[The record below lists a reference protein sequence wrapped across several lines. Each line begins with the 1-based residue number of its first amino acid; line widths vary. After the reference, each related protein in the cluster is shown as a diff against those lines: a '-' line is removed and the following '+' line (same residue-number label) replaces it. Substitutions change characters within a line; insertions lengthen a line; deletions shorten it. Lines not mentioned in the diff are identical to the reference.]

1 MSDTHHLHS
10 FYFDPEYD
18 EPPEVVG
25 TCACG
30 GPLFDVDG
38 TPTCGF
44 AEHEPGWHADAVK
57 LAAVTAERDELRA
70 EATMLH
76 RALVDVMDWVRDFDF
91 RDAAMKTLEQNATYE
106 ELRAMG
112 FSGRSAWVDAKLE
125 PLYAALAAADAALA
139 DGREEGQDDG

>member
-1 MSDTHHLHS
+1 MTK
-10 FYFDPEYD
+10 
-18 EPPEVVG
+18 
-25 TCACG
+25 
-30 GPLFDVDG
+30 
-38 TPTCGF
+38 PTCPVCDG
-44 AEHEPGWHADAVK
+44 EMIWDISADAARYICLWSEK
-57 LAAVTAERDELRA
+57 QPEMHAQLAAAVAERDAARA

-125 PLYAALAAADAALA
+125 PLYAALAAAEAALA
-139 DGREEGQDDG
+139 DGDAAE